1 MADSHRLQSPVSLW
15 YRDLES
21 TKTSVPPHSV
31 NKGMVTDVCDM
42 WRENE
47 KKFGAV

>member
-21 TKTSVPPHSV
+21 TKTSV

>member
-1 MADSHRLQSPVSLW
+1 MADNHRLQSPVSLW

-21 TKTSVPPHSV
+21 TKASV